1 MSRWSAGNPVTVR
14 EIWQGK
20 VWTVR
25 ALTIVR
31 DEPDLL
37 ALYQPAGAPWKRP
50 RSLDGRLVRLPDQPW
65 QLHDAA
71 LTEDALRLIL
81 PGQGHSVLLIW
92 RKRWDLMCWYINL
105 EEPFR
110 RTPIG
115 FDYMDQTLDIVVE
128 PDLTS
133 WRWKDEDEFEEALA
147 KGVYSPEQML
157 EIRAE
162 GERALAQLLAR
173 EPPFDERL
181 RTLFPEVAGDPDCA
195 SQLAGDIIMLR
206 RDLPLGRAQEV
217 IKEQREAAAARRDR
231 KRWWQFWRR

>member
-37 ALYQPAGAPWKRP
+37 ALYQPAGTPWKRP
-50 RSLDGRLVRLPDQPW
+50 RSLDGRLIRLPDQPW

-162 GERALAQLLAR
+162 GDRALARLLAR
-173 EPPFDERL
+173 EPPFDERWEDW
-181 RTLFPEVAGDPDCA
+181 RPDPA
-195 SQLAGDIIMLR
+195 
-206 RDLPLGRAQEV
+206 
-217 IKEQREAAAARRDR
+217 
-231 KRWWQFWRR
+231 WRRPEIGAGWQEGE